1 MGEHANFYNSR
12 NGDRVYNA
20 DSMSEWLLPFFTT
33 GVFNNCFAVTATGNG
48 MNVTV
53 GGGYVNIKGKTKH
66 FEQAQIFTLE
76 KASGTLARIDNVI
89 LRRDDTERD
98 FYIMIETGGFS
109 KNPVAPEI
117 VRTEAIHDLKL
128 AEIKVEVGAIE
139 ITQDNI
145 TDCRMDAD
153 VCGWVMATVKEID
166 FTQVTA
172 QFQAFFQKYQ
182 AQITQEFNA
191 YQAQITNLEDQ
202 GAAAL
207 HAMEKQFD
215 DYSGQQEELFTDLYN
230 RIKDQLSQDAA
241 AALWFSVNA
250 LQAHIENLS
259 TKIMFEN
266 LSKETGVIKIDIT
279 NEGSGTVTT
288 ATYSE
293 GGKTYLTEPGT
304 YTVEPQADNLLIIP
318 KTFTLDHTQTTE
330 TLTFSIYD
338 RNAFAAVGG
347 YVGAYVSKN

>member
-1 MGEHANFYNSR
+1 
-12 NGDRVYNA
+12 
-20 DSMSEWLLPFFTT
+20 
-33 GVFNNCFAVTATGNG
+33 
-48 MNVTV
+48 MNISV

-98 FYIMIETGGFS
+98 FYILIETGGFS

-117 VRTEAIHDLKL
+117 TRTEAIHDLKL
-128 AEIKVEVGAIE
+128 AEIRVEVGAIK

-145 TDCRMDAD
+145 TDTRMNAD

-166 FTQVTA
+166 FLQITA

-182 AQITQEFNA
+182 AQITEEFNA
-191 YQAQITNLEDQ
+191 YQSTITNLEDQ
-202 GAAAL
+202 GTAAL
-207 HAMEKQFD
+207 HNMENQFET
-215 DYSGQQEELFTDLYN
+215 YAGQQEELFTDLYN
-230 RIKDQLSQDAA
+230 RIKDQLSKDAA

-250 LQAHIENLS
+250 LQANFENLA

-266 LSKETGVIKIDIT
+266 QSKETAAILIDIT
-279 NEGSGTVTT
+279 NENSGTVTT
-288 ATYSE
+288 ATYAA

-304 YTVEPQADNLLIIP
+304 YKVEPQADNLLIIP
-318 KTFTLDHTQTTE
+318 KTFVLDHTQTTE
-330 TLTFSIYD
+330 TLNFTIYD
-338 RNAFAAVGG
+338 KNAFAAVGG